1 MLPLFKNWRFINWGC
16 VGPLLASVAV
26 VVGLI
31 AGVIALARHDRH
43 VSPVPVSQFHAQSD
57 SALSRELVRCQNIGD
72 VARSDR
78 GCLAAWAENRRRFFE
93 TTSERPA
100 R

>member
-43 VSPVPVSQFHAQSD
+43 VSP
-57 SALSRELVRCQNIGD
+57 NIGD

>member
-1 MLPLFKNWRFINWGC
+1 MRALFKNWRFINWGC
-16 VGPLLASVAV
+16 VGPLLVSVAV
-26 VVGLI
+26 VIGLM

-43 VSPVPVSQFHAQSD
+43 VSPVPMSPFHTQPD
-57 SALSRELVRCQNIGD
+57 SALSRELVHCQSIGD
-72 VARSDR
+72 TARSDR
-78 GCLAAWAENRRRFFE
+78 DCLAAWAENRRRFFE